1 MIENNLVSIVMPL
14 FNSSKFME
22 SAISS
27 VIQQDYLNW
36 ELIVVD
42 DCSTDKSAE
51 IAEQLSKNDS
61 RIKIVRLSENGGSAV
76 ARNAGINK
84 ANGKYISFLDADD
97 IWLPNKLSSQVLYM
111 RENDVTFCFSD
122 YRVIN
127 EDSEVIGER
136 KFKGKVD
143 YETLLLGNVIGCLT
157 AIYDREELGT
167 IFMPDIRMRQDY
179 GLWLKILKETK
190 YANNCQMVLAEYRQ
204 YDSSLSANKIR
215 AASYTWILY
224 RDFEKISLLKRIYI
238 FSRYAVRGIS
248 QKIKEV

>member
-1 MIENNLVSIVMPL
+1 MPL

-27 VIQQDYLNW
+27 VIQQDYSNW

-51 IAEQLSKNDS
+51 IAEQVSKNDS
-61 RIKIVRLSENGGSAV
+61 RIKVVRLSKNGGSAV

-111 RENDVTFCFSD
+111 RENEVTFCFSD

-143 YETLLLGNVIGCLT
+143 YETLLLGNIIGCLT

-179 GLWLKILKETK
+179 GLWLKILKETS
-190 YANNCQMVLAEYRQ
+190 YAHNCQMVLAEYRQ

-238 FSRYAVRGIS
+238 FSRYAVSGIS